1 MFTFDHSAI
10 SVDNLEQ
17 SVDFYK
23 KLGFKNDKE
32 FHDENLD
39 IVYLSLGDMCLELF
53 HYVKHN
59 NIPDYYKDNDTNLH
73 TVGNKHF
80 AFRVEDILKAKE
92 FIENNDIYSDEI
104 ILKKGRTC
112 KAYFFIKDPN
122 GIYIE
127 FIEK

>member
-1 MFTFDHSAI
+1 MFKFDHSAI

-17 SVDFYK
+17 SIAFYK
-23 KLGFKNDKE
+23 LLGFKNDKE

-39 IVYLSLGDMCLELF
+39 IVYLSLDGIRLELF

-59 NIPDYYKDNDTNLH
+59 SLPDYYKNNDINLH

-80 AFRVEDILKAKE
+80 AFRVEDILKAKKY
-92 FIENNDIYSDEI
+92 IEDNKIYNDEI

-112 KAYFFIKDPN
+112 KSYFFIKDPN